1 MFDFLHSLNLQFSWQ
16 DLVDIVLVA
25 FIFYRL
31 ILLIRGTRAV
41 SVIYGLFLLLVV
53 YYTSGV
59 FGLYTLHW
67 LLGQFLG
74 SIFLVIIILFQKDI
88 RKALSAMGAGR
99 FWMRDRVGKEVIDE
113 LVLALLDMGRS
124 KTGALVV
131 IERNMPLGD
140 IIERGVEI
148 GGVVTK
154 DLLLTIFHQDTP
166 LHDGAVIIR
175 NDKIAAAGCILPLA
189 VGLKHRASLGTRH
202 RAAMGIT
209 EESDA
214 LAVVVSEERGTI
226 SVAIGGKITTSLEE
240 VRLKRVLVSALAK

>member
-1 MFDFLHSLNLQFSWQ
+1 MFNFLQSLNLQFSWQ

-41 SVIYGLFLLLVV
+41 SVIYGLFLLLIV
-53 YYTSGV
+53 YYSSGV

-74 SIFLVIIILFQKDI
+74 SIFLVVIILFQKDI

-99 FWMRDRVGKEVIDE
+99 FWKRERVGKEVIDE
-113 LVLALLDMGRS
+113 LILALLEMGRS

-131 IERNMPLGD
+131 IERNTPLGD
-140 IIERGVEI
+140 IVERGVEI
-148 GGVVTK
+148 NGLVTR
-154 DLLLTIFHQDTP
+154 DLLLTIFYPDTP

-175 NDKIAAAGCILPLA
+175 NGRVAAAGCILPLA

-209 EESDA
+209 EDSDA
-214 LAVVVSEERGTI
+214 LAIVVSEERGTI

>member
-1 MFDFLHSLNLQFSWQ
+1 MLDFLHSFNLQFSWQ
-16 DLVDIVLVA
+16 DVVDIVLVA

-53 YYTSGV
+53 YYSSGV

-74 SIFLVIIILFQKDI
+74 SIFLVVIILFQKDI

-99 FWMRDRVGKEVIDE
+99 FWVKDRIGKEVIDE
-113 LVLALLDMGRS
+113 LVLALSDMGRS

-131 IERNMPLGD
+131 IERNTPLGD
-140 IIERGVEI
+140 IVERGVEI
-148 GGVVTK
+148 NGLVTR
-154 DLLLTIFHQDTP
+154 DLLLTIFYPDTP

-175 NDKIAAAGCILPLA
+175 NDRIAAAGCILPLA

>member
-1 MFDFLHSLNLQFSWQ
+1 MFEFLHSFNLQFSWQ
-16 DLVDIVLVA
+16 DVVDIVLVA

-53 YYTSGV
+53 YYSSGV

-74 SIFLVIIILFQKDI
+74 SIFLVVIILFQKDI

-99 FWMRDRVGKEVIDE
+99 FWVKDRIGKEVIDE
-113 LVLALLDMGRS
+113 LVLALSDMGRS

-131 IERNMPLGD
+131 IERNTPLGD
-140 IIERGVEI
+140 IVERGVEI
-148 GGVVTK
+148 DGLVTR
-154 DLLLTIFHQDTP
+154 DLLLTIFYPDTP

-175 NDKIAAAGCILPLA
+175 NDRIAAAGCILPLA

>member
-1 MFDFLHSLNLQFSWQ
+1 MLDFLHSFNLQFSWQ
-16 DLVDIVLVA
+16 DVVDIVLVA

-53 YYTSGV
+53 YYSSGV

-74 SIFLVIIILFQKDI
+74 SIFLVVIILFQKDI

-99 FWMRDRVGKEVIDE
+99 FWVKDRIGKEVIDE
-113 LVLALLDMGRS
+113 LVLALSDMGRS

-131 IERNMPLGD
+131 IERNTPLGD
-140 IIERGVEI
+140 IVERGVEI
-148 GGVVTK
+148 DGLVTR
-154 DLLLTIFHQDTP
+154 DLLLTIFYPDTP

-189 VGLKHRASLGTRH
+189 VGLKHRATLGTRH

>member
-1 MFDFLHSLNLQFSWQ
+1 MFDFLQTLKLQFSWQ

-53 YYTSGV
+53 YYSSGV

-67 LLGQFLG
+67 VLGQFLG

-99 FWMRDRVGKEVIDE
+99 FWKRTRVRPEVIDE
-113 LVLALLDMGRS
+113 LILALLDMARS

-131 IERNMPLGD
+131 IERTTPLGD

-148 GGVVTK
+148 GAVVSK
-154 DLLLTIFHQDTP
+154 DLLETIFYPDTP

-175 NDKIAAAGCILPLA
+175 NDRILAAGCILPLA

-214 LAVVVSEERGTI
+214 VAVVVSEERGTI
-226 SVAIGGKITTSLEE
+226 SVAISGKITTSLEE
-240 VRLKRVLVSALAK
+240 VRLKRVLISALER